1 MLRRSSLAFR
11 LVVLVVIGVAIV
23 LGVFSISAV
32 LAVED
37 SIDRTLQG
45 RLVLASTLAEQVDYV
60 LDRDMGRLQALS
72 FTEGF
77 DISDGD
83 PAPEQRALQDVY
95 FQTIF
100 SGGLYVVD
108 RQGRVLNMEPPSTS
122 VASAPVAGY
131 VRQALSSGKPI
142 VTDVHTSS
150 TSVTGGPVVSAVM
163 PIRDATGEVAGAI
176 GGDIDLTSGSLRDI
190 IRTAGLGATGYAQLV
205 DAGGTVLASTVPEY
219 LLTES
224 DHGRT
229 LATLIAEKR
238 TTTGRC
244 HDCHEPTSSKPQ
256 RTEVMAF
263 APLPSVPWG
272 VVVRESE
279 DEALAPAHH
288 LRRQFFLFGAGV
300 LAVGVVLAWATAQS
314 LSRPLRTLTASAQK
328 IASGNLSERVE
339 AQGEDEIGK
348 LAKALDVMRVRL
360 RESLD
365 RLETWSRELEQRVQE
380 RTQKLEV
387 ALEQNA
393 NLVAELQRKE
403 AVRSELLRRVIA
415 AQEDERKRIAREL
428 HDDTSQ
434 ALTVLAMSLER
445 TAAAVEAPDDRA
457 KLEEMKELAVSMLD
471 DVHKLI
477 FDLRPSLLDDLG
489 LVAAARWYAESR
501 LVPLGI
507 RVSLETVGEERR
519 LSAEVETALFR
530 AIQEALTNVARHAE
544 AENVAISLEFSAN
557 RVLVDVEDDGRGFD
571 VTAVRPEA
579 DQARGLGLLGMQERV
594 SLLGGRIDIRSEPG
608 SGTTVHI
615 EVPVPRGRDTDA

>member
-1 MLRRSSLAFR
+1 
-11 LVVLVVIGVAIV
+11 
-23 LGVFSISAV
+23 
-32 LAVED
+32 
-37 SIDRTLQG
+37 
-45 RLVLASTLAEQVDYV
+45 
-60 LDRDMGRLQALS
+60 
-72 FTEGF
+72 
-77 DISDGD
+77 
-83 PAPEQRALQDVY
+83 
-95 FQTIF
+95 
-100 SGGLYVVD
+100 
-108 RQGRVLNMEPPSTS
+108 
-122 VASAPVAGY
+122 
-131 VRQALSSGKPI
+131 
-142 VTDVHTSS
+142 
-150 TSVTGGPVVSAVM
+150 
-163 PIRDATGEVAGAI
+163 
-176 GGDIDLTSGSLRDI
+176 
-190 IRTAGLGATGYAQLV
+190 
-205 DAGGTVLASTVPEY
+205 VLASTVPEY

-229 LATLIAEKR
+229 LATLIAEKQ

-244 HDCHEPTSSKPQ
+244 HDCHEPTSSKPE

-279 DEALAPAHH
+279 DEALAPAHD

-328 IASGNLSERVE
+328 IASGNLSERVL
-339 AQGEDEIGK
+339 AQGEDEVGK
-348 LAKALDVMRVRL
+348 LAKALEIMRVRL
-360 RESLD
+360 RESLE
-365 RLETWSRELEQRVQE
+365 RLETWSHELEQRVQE
-380 RTQKLEV
+380 RTQKLEA

-415 AQEDERKRIAREL
+415 AQEDERRRIAREL

-445 TAAAVEAPDDRA
+445 AAAAVEAPEDRT
-457 KLEEMKELAVSMLD
+457 KLEEMKELALGMLD

-519 LSAEVETALFR
+519 LPPEVETALFR

-544 AENVAISLEFSAN
+544 AENVAISLEFSPG
-557 RVLVDVEDDGRGFD
+557 RVLVEVEDDGRGFD
-571 VTAVRPEA
+571 VNAARPEA
-579 DQARGLGLLGMQERV
+579 DQTRGLGLLGMQERV
-594 SLLGGRIDIRSEPG
+594 SLLGGTIDIRSEPG

-615 EVPVPRGRDTDA
+615 EVPVPGEGEDHV